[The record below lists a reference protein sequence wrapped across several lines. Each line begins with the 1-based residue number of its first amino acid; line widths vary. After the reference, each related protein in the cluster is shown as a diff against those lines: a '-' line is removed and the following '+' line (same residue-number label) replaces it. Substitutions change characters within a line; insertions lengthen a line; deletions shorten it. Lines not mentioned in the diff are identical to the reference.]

1 MCGINPPSGHPIS
14 PFFYPIYL
22 SLYTLNLFFKHRDD
36 LLERW
41 PVPRNVLP
49 ATLHKIAKKV
59 LTIWRNFRSPMMFQH
74 LARQTEVKI
83 VKIDQKN
90 DYIHAWL
97 QSLNQQY
104 RIRFRMISLF
114 DLVNQDYRVC
124 VLFLKKRER
133 ERERGRGK

>member
-1 MCGINPPSGHPIS
+1 M
-14 PFFYPIYL
+14 
-22 SLYTLNLFFKHRDD
+22 
-36 LLERW
+36 
-41 PVPRNVLP
+41 
-49 ATLHKIAKKV
+49 
-59 LTIWRNFRSPMMFQH
+59 
-74 LARQTEVKI
+74 
-83 VKIDQKN
+83 KIDQKN